1 MEILSEWYRDND
13 VTFLGKP
20 GYGRMDQDH
29 GMGWH
34 GNRSQACLRTSLARI
49 YVRTA
54 LIYATRQEWI
64 CQITQGLSI
73 ALKTGAE
80 LKAHPPAPCWS
91 SSTVDCTDKLR
102 QKKKKKLQKWRR
114 WRALM
119 EVSRGGGDSCASC
132 ACVRERV
139 GLDGVG
145 FSPPN
150 LTEHHHSDHSNSPV
164 RIIIITTLLLLLI
177 IFPIILAAEEGK
189 PRRGKKGSPNKQRHV
204 WRLGEWNFFNFF
216 RIKTSCRRLGWACS
230 ATVRFT
236 KN

>member
-102 QKKKKKLQKWRR
+102 QKKKKNSRNGGVDGRWWRFR
-114 WRALM
+114 VGEGTPAHHVR
-119 EVSRGGGDSCASC
+119 
-132 ACVRERV
+132 ACVSAWGWMAWVSLLRTSQSIITRITATAPYASSS
-139 GLDGVG
+139 
-145 FSPPN
+145 SPPSSSSSSSSPSFSQLKRGN
-150 LTEHHHSDHSNSPV
+150 LAGGKRGARTNNDTFGVSVSGIFLIFFELRHHVED
-164 RIIIITTLLLLLI
+164 
-177 IFPIILAAEEGK
+177 
-189 PRRGKKGSPNKQRHV
+189 
-204 WRLGEWNFFNFF
+204 
-216 RIKTSCRRLGWACS
+216 
-230 ATVRFT
+230 
-236 KN
+236 